1 MRRVVALTVLV
12 LAAAPAAAQAKAP
25 VLQQLVVFKS
35 GKAVAKKASSKGVLV
50 KVGHHRC
57 AAGTGTALALL
68 ARSKAGH
75 LRLRD
80 FGSCSRHAR
89 DGSGLFVSGIG
100 PDRNKGQNGWTY
112 KVGRKAATAGA
123 ADPSGPFGNGHR
135 LRKGQRVTWFYCRLV
150 SGGCQRT
157 LELKSAAEPGG
168 VATTV
173 RGYDDRGHGAAVAGA
188 AVRLGGA
195 TQLTDANGVAHFAVA
210 PGSYKAYASK
220 KGLVRSFSERVVVR

>member
-12 LAAAPAAAQAKAP
+12 LAAATAAAQAKAP

-80 FGSCSRHAR
+80 FGSCSRCSRLSAR
-89 DGSGLFVSGIG
+89 SSSPRIG
-100 PDRNKGQNGWTY
+100 WALGVPCLTRRTCSVAVLNSTWSQRRSTNSEA
-112 KVGRKAATAGA
+112 RK
-123 ADPSGPFGNGHR
+123 P
-135 LRKGQRVTWFYCRLV
+135 CR
-150 SGGCQRT
+150 
-157 LELKSAAEPGG
+157 
-168 VATTV
+168 
-173 RGYDDRGHGAAVAGA
+173 
-188 AVRLGGA
+188 
-195 TQLTDANGVAHFAVA
+195 
-210 PGSYKAYASK
+210 
-220 KGLVRSFSERVVVR
+220 

>member
-100 PDRNKGQNGWTY
+100 SDRNKGQNGWTY
-112 KVGRKAATAGA
+112 KVGRRAATTGGPEARDGGRGGPERLVRQRPPAAKGPARDVVLLPPRVGRLPAHAGA
-123 ADPSGPFGNGHR
+123 
-135 LRKGQRVTWFYCRLV
+135 
-150 SGGCQRT
+150 
-157 LELKSAAEPGG
+157 E
-168 VATTV
+168 V
-173 RGYDDRGHGAAVAGA
+173 RGGARRRGDYRA
-188 AVRLGGA
+188 RL
-195 TQLTDANGVAHFAVA
+195 
-210 PGSYKAYASK
+210 
-220 KGLVRSFSERVVVR
+220 